1 MHKMKTHPI
10 SSKVAGIESVI
21 DTIIEA
27 GERVREIYE
36 KNGMR
41 NSLIIIQGSF
51 KQIMTVDGGKK
62 VGGFS
67 LFAKHAIK
75 YYSVGASGVLVNLGI
90 LYALTDLAGYWY
102 MASQVIAISVSISS
116 NFLFN
121 RFWTFS
127 GSIEDQRNS
136 VMYFKFL
143 IVSLIG
149 MGIQLGITFVLV
161 ENVALYYMYAAGIGI
176 VIAGAINYVVNRR
189 WTFGIKF

>member
-1 MHKMKTHPI
+1 M
-10 SSKVAGIESVI
+10 
-21 DTIIEA
+21 
-27 GERVREIYE
+27 
-36 KNGMR
+36 
-41 NSLIIIQGSF
+41 NSLIIIQANI

-67 LFAKHAIK
+67 LFAKQAVK

-90 LYALTDLAGYWY
+90 LYALTDFAGFWY
-102 MASQVIAISVSISS
+102 FASQVIAISVSISS

-127 GSIEDQRNS
+127 GSIENQRNS
-136 VMYFKFL
+136 IMYVKFL

-149 MGIQLGITFVLV
+149 MGIQLGITSALV
-161 ENVALYYMYAAGIGI
+161 EGAAVYYMYAAGVGI
-176 VIAGAINYVVNRR
+176 AIPGAINYVVNRR

>member
-1 MHKMKTHPI
+1 MI
-10 SSKVAGIESVI
+10 
-21 DTIIEA
+21 
-27 GERVREIYE
+27 
-36 KNGMR
+36 R
-41 NSLIIIQGSF
+41 NSLIIIQLDLT
-51 KQIMTVDGGKK
+51 KNMTIDEGKNTGG
-62 VGGFS
+62 VS

-75 YYSVGASGVLVNLGI
+75 YYAVGASGVLVNLGI

-102 MASQVIAISVSISS
+102 LASQVIAISVSITS

-136 VMYFKFL
+136 VMYVKFL

-149 MGIQLGITFVLV
+149 MGIQLGITYALV
-161 ENVALYYMYAAGIGI
+161 EGIAIYYMYAAGIGI
-176 VIAGAINYVVNRR
+176 VVAGGINYVVNRR